1 MLGYGLGLRTVH
13 YEYVLN
19 NWPAVDWFEVITENY
34 IAAGGRPRA
43 ILREIR
49 EKYPLVLHGLSFNIG
64 SDQPVD
70 IEYLTN
76 LKNLMIEIEPE
87 WISDHLCWT
96 GIHGLTSHDLLPI
109 SYTRDNLALCADKV
123 NQIQDFLQTKIV
135 LENPSTYI
143 QFRSSEMSE
152 AEFLSHLVQQ
162 SGCEILLDVNNAYV
176 SGFNL
181 GHDPYQYIDCLPVE
195 SVRQF
200 HLAGHTNNQ
209 THIIDTHDHPVCDEV
224 WKLYRHACSRFSPV
238 PTLLERDD
246 RIPQFSELVEEL
258 ALAKNIQQEVISD
271 QINALNKSSPEKN

>member
-34 IAAGGRPRA
+34 IAPGGRPRA

-70 IEYLTN
+70 TEYLTN
-76 LKNLMIEIEPE
+76 LKILMREIEPE

-109 SYTRDNLALCADKV
+109 SYTRNNLSQCADKV

-152 AEFLSHLVQQ
+152 GEFFNDLVQQ

-181 GHDPYQYIDCLPVE
+181 GYDPYQYIDCLPIE
-195 SVRQF
+195 SIRQF

-224 WKLYRHACSRFSPV
+224 WKLYRHACNRFSPI
-238 PTLLERDD
+238 PTLLERDG
-246 RIPQFSELVEEL
+246 RIPEFPELMEEL
-258 ALAKNIQQEVISD
+258 ALAKEIQQEIVAEQSARSGI
-271 QINALNKSSPEKN
+271 